1 MAAQITPRKRT
12 LDLQEA
18 ADFLKISKE
27 ALRRKVCKGLIRG
40 AKPGKCWAFL
50 EDDLVDYFQSLY
62 PKNRKVA
69 SLTEKAEVP
78 ECSTNAAKRG
88 GLTLLRPTASE
99 YEDHLARKSKLR
111 RKNFMTPSKHKHGDR
126 LN

>member
-40 AKPGKCWAFL
+40 AKPGKRWAFL

-62 PKNRKVA
+62 PENRKVA
-69 SLTEKAEVP
+69 SLPEIEEVP

-88 GLTLLRPTASE
+88 GLTLLRPTGSALDDLLERPKKFRHRNCTTDS
-99 YEDHLARKSKLR
+99 RTR
-111 RKNFMTPSKHKHGDR
+111 HGDR
-126 LN
+126 LS

>member
-40 AKPGKCWAFL
+40 AKPGKRWAFL
-50 EDDLVDYFQSLY
+50 EDDLVDYFQGGS
-62 PKNRKVA
+62 KNSPLPVKYREPIGRE
-69 SLTEKAEVP
+69 S
-78 ECSTNAAKRG
+78 N
-88 GLTLLRPTASE
+88 
-99 YEDHLARKSKLR
+99 
-111 RKNFMTPSKHKHGDR
+111 HG
-126 LN
+126 

>member
-1 MAAQITPRKRT
+1 MVPQITPRKRT
-12 LDLQEA
+12 LDLQEV

-62 PKNRKVA
+62 PEKRKVA
-69 SLTEKAEVP
+69 FLPEIEEVP
-78 ECSTNAAKRG
+78 KCSTNAAKRG
-88 GLTLLRPTASE
+88 GLILLRPTASE
-99 YEDHLARKSKLR
+99 YEDLLAHRKKRR
-111 RKNFMTPSKHKHGDR
+111 RKNSTTG
-126 LN
+126 